1 MGSIKIAYIYSA
13 SPKPKNMDYKSIK
26 FNRDELHAFVLLY
39 VANADMEIDS
49 DEIGFI
55 RKHIKKKKLHEVEK
69 VFEKCNDNECLQI
82 ILNHKDEYFS
92 TRESKDE
99 LMQEI
104 AKLIMADGEKN
115 QMEEAILMGL
125 KRIL

>member
-1 MGSIKIAYIYSA
+1 
-13 SPKPKNMDYKSIK
+13 MDTKSIK
-26 FNRDELHAFVLLY
+26 FNREELHAFVLLY

-49 DEIGFI
+49 DEIDFI
-55 RKHIKKKKLHEVEK
+55 SKHIKKKKLHEVEK

-92 TRESKDE
+92 SQESKDE

-104 AKLIMADGEKN
+104 VELIKADDKEN

-125 KRIL
+125 KRLL